1 MNAISEIGNL
11 LLQTLFGMAM
21 LAFILRLLLQ
31 WARADFYNPISQF
44 LVKVTNPLLLPA
56 RRFIPAFGRLDT
68 ASVVI
73 AIIIQALAICSI
85 LLVLSAQLPPVLSL
99 LYWSLLG
106 VVATTVSV
114 YFYAVLAN
122 IILSWI
128 APGTYHPA
136 ASLLQQITE
145 PVMKP
150 FRKLV
155 PPIGGMDL
163 SPIILFLCINVV
175 QIVLRHLAVNS
186 GLHPALV
193 FGI

>member
-1 MNAISEIGNL
+1 MSAISEIGNL
-11 LLQTLFGMAM
+11 LVQTLFGLLL
-21 LAFILRLLLQ
+21 LAFVLRLMLQ

-44 LVKVTNPLLLPA
+44 LVKVTNPVLLPA
-56 RRFIPAFGRLDT
+56 RRVIPAFGLLDT
-68 ASVVI
+68 ASVAIALVI
-73 AIIIQALAICSI
+73 QAIALTAII
-85 LLVLSAQLPPVLSL
+85 LLIGGSVPPIGRL

-106 VVATTVSV
+106 VLGIIVSV

-122 IILSWI
+122 IILSWV

-136 ASLLQQITE
+136 AALLQQLTE

-150 FRKLV
+150 FRSLL
-155 PPIGGMDL
+155 PPMGGLDL
-163 SPIILFLCINVV
+163 SPIILFLSINVV

-193 FGI
+193 IGI

>member
-1 MNAISEIGNL
+1 MGALSEIGNL
-11 LLQTLFGMAM
+11 LVQSLFGM
-21 LAFILRLLLQ
+21 LLLVFILRLMLQ

-44 LVKVTNPLLLPA
+44 LVKVTNPVLLPL
-56 RRFIPAFGRLDT
+56 RRIIPALGPLDT

-73 AIIIQALAICSI
+73 ALLIQAIALCAIV
-85 LLVLSAQLPPVLSL
+85 LLIGASVPPVGRL

-106 VVATTVSV
+106 VLGTIVTV

-122 IILSWI
+122 IILSWV

-136 ASLLQQITE
+136 AALLQQITE

-150 FRKLV
+150 FRSLL
-155 PPIGGMDL
+155 PPMGGLDL

-175 QIVLRHLAVNS
+175 QILLRHLAVNS